1 MIWCCFATA
10 WASSSSAELLVN
22 GEGHHCRWFIYSPSE
37 AFRLLKSISCAD
49 KLMYWSKAT
58 NHVICW
64 SDSLED
70 AGVKETLC
78 VYYHHQWGRENNIKT
93 SSKKQHFF
101 SCLAPTTESQKA
113 NGWLCAGCTFLEVEL
128 RVTGWEIK
136 TARSWH
142 ETQQATT
149 GQDRESGVGAPAGST
164 PRLVSRC
171 RHSEH
176 AEQTGAATT
185 ASDQRLDVLF
195 KSWSWSNMHMV
206 PTFNELEARKLPAVR
221 LSDQT
226 WRRHASGVRRVCR
239 HVFQI
244 SAKLWIIQKKIKM
257 SPVGQDLRES
267 VLCRGRRVR
276 SGELRLRAQ
285 RARRSS
291 PRRLGNTSN
300 NTLVPPPRRSSRYL
314 LSPPFVLRE
323 KSPGDDA
330 EAQQPLSCSFVPTR
344 TCQLINCASRLCAAP
359 QLLCPISAR
368 LLLYSL

>member
-1 MIWCCFATA
+1 MGDF
-10 WASSSSAELLVN
+10 VQ
-22 GEGHHCRWFIYSPSE
+22 
-37 AFRLLKSISCAD
+37 D
-49 KLMYWSKAT
+49 
-58 NHVICW
+58 
-64 SDSLED
+64 
-70 AGVKETLC
+70 
-78 VYYHHQWGRENNIKT
+78 
-93 SSKKQHFF
+93 
-101 SCLAPTTESQKA
+101 
-113 NGWLCAGCTFLEVEL
+113 
-128 RVTGWEIK
+128 
-136 TARSWH
+136 ARSWKLNFGLRDGKLRLRVPD
-142 ETQQATT
+142 TKPNKLRL
-149 GQDRESGVGAPAGST
+149 DRTVKAALELRQVRLLVLSVGVGTANT
-164 PRLVSRC
+164 RNK
-171 RHSEH
+171 
-176 AEQTGAATT
+176 TGAATT